1 MDDKPQFAGKYHLI
15 DEIHRGQSA
24 SVYRGENIET
34 GEPVAAK
41 VFHERYERDPRFAV
55 RFREH
60 LRALSGLRHENLIT
74 ILDYGMFQGS
84 YYIIMEWVQGVDMS
98 NYIIDHGPLSPWW
111 ATSIARQVCCAL
123 EAVHRA
129 GLVHRAVKPQNILLT
144 AQGEVKVTDVG
155 MNGLISETGL
165 SRTNVMLGGVGYI
178 SPEQARAESVG
189 PASDIY
195 SLGITLFEM
204 LTGRLPF
211 ISTDAW
217 TLVRLHAA
225 GTPPSLRA
233 ANPKLPEDLETVVRR
248 ALEKTPE
255 RRYASAGEMEAA
267 LAAVQTSGSLS
278 KGESGSAGGSAG
290 PRGWLTSLRRHVPVD
305 ATMSLLTSRIPLG
318 FLGLNL
324 PFVFLLFFQFLVSFL
339 LALICFFSLILL
351 FK

>member
-1 MDDKPQFAGKYHLI
+1 
-15 DEIHRGQSA
+15 
-24 SVYRGENIET
+24 
-34 GEPVAAK
+34 
-41 VFHERYERDPRFAV
+41 
-55 RFREH
+55 
-60 LRALSGLRHENLIT
+60 LIT
-74 ILDYGMFQGS
+74 ILDYGLLQGS
-84 YYIIMEWVQGVDMS
+84 YYIIMEWVEGVDVS
-98 NYIIDHGPLSPWW
+98 SYLIDHGPLSPWW
-111 ATSIARQVCCAL
+111 AATIARQVCCAL

-129 GLVHRAVKPQNILLT
+129 GLVHRAVKPQNILFT
-144 AQGEVKVTDVG
+144 ARGEVKVTDVG
-155 MNGLISETGL
+155 MNRLISETGL

-178 SPEQARAESVG
+178 SPEQARAEPVG

-217 TLVRLHAA
+217 TLVRLHTA

-233 ANPKLPEDLETVVRR
+233 ANPKVPGDLEAVVRR

-267 LAAVQTSGSLS
+267 LATVQTSGSLS
-278 KGESGSAGGSAG
+278 QSESGSAGVSAG
-290 PRGWLTSLRRHVPVD
+290 LRGGLASLRWHIPVD
-305 ATMSLLTSRIPLG
+305 ALMSMLMIRIPLG

-324 PFVFLLFFQFLVSFL
+324 PFVLLLFFQFLVSFS
-339 LALICFFSLILL
+339 LAFMCFYGLILL